1 MKKIITGLLLLIS
14 SVSLFSTVSAFS
26 LDSLFGSQP
35 QFLPEAQAFQF
46 NFEQQDNRLI
56 VRWTNASGYYLY
68 KEKFKVASPTT
79 GLSQISLPQGTAHFD
94 DYFGEQEVYYDEV
107 ELSFAIEDLSK
118 EHEITLAYQGC
129 ADAGLCYPPGKKVLF
144 FDPRLAAI
152 SDVQG
157 SPEASEIVNEQDSF
171 ANLLSNDS
179 LFMTLVIFFGLGIG
193 LAFTPCV
200 FPMYPILSGIIV
212 GAGNKLSTKQA
223 FGLSFVYVQGMAL
236 TYSALGLLVA
246 SLGLQF
252 QAYFQHPVVLG
263 SLAVLFSLLALSMFG
278 VFNFQLPSKWQ
289 EKLNGFSNQ
298 QQGGRYTSVFVMGMI
313 SGLVASPCTTAPL
326 SGALIYVAQTGDL
339 LIGGL
344 TLYIL
349 SLGMGVPL
357 LLMGIAGGK
366 LLPKAGA
373 WMEVIKGIF
382 GFMLLSV
389 VIVLLGRFLDELWVN
404 LSWAMLAIAFA
415 GYLLHHNGVTKMS
428 SAKSIRQLLAQVLL
442 IAATLFALKPWL
454 GIETSNQQQA
464 EQTAVEFIQV
474 KGIEQL
480 NQQLA
485 LAKSAGKPVMLDF
498 YADWC
503 IACKDFEHKTF
514 SDPLIKTMLDNMVL
528 IQSDVTAN
536 DELDIAL
543 QDKLTVLGLPTIVLF
558 DAQGIEQEHLRVVGF
573 QDPQQFSKTLD
584 QVIHKD

>member
-1 MKKIITGLLLLIS
+1 MKKLITCLLLLIA
-14 SVSLFSTVSAFS
+14 STTFYSNVSAYS
-26 LDSLFGSQP
+26 LDSLFGQQP
-35 QFLPEAQAFQF
+35 KFLPEQEAFQF
-46 NFEQQDNRLI
+46 NFEQQGNQI
-56 VRWTNASGYYLY
+56 VIRWTNASGYYLY
-68 KEKFKVASPTT
+68 KEKFKLSSATT
-79 GLSQISLPQGTAHFD
+79 DFSNINLPQGKAHFD
-94 DYFGEQEVYYDEV
+94 DYFGEQEVYYDSV
-107 ELSFAIEDLSK
+107 EFSFTVNNPTQ

-144 FDPRLAAI
+144 FDPNLATTI
-152 SDVQG
+152 SSATAG
-157 SPEASEIVNEQDSF
+157 ISAPIVSTEQDTL
-171 ANLLSNDS
+171 AGLLTNDS
-179 LFMTLVIFFGLGIG
+179 MLITLIIFFGLGIG

-212 GAGNKLSTKQA
+212 GAGKKLSTKQA
-223 FGLSFVYVQGMAL
+223 FALSFTYVQGMAL
-236 TYSALGLLVA
+236 TYSALGLVVA

-252 QAYFQHPVVLG
+252 QAYFQHPIVLG
-263 SLAVLFSLLALSMFG
+263 SLAVLFSILALSMFG
-278 VFNFQLPSKWQ
+278 VFNFQLPSAWQ
-289 EKLNGFSNQ
+289 EKLNGLSNKQ
-298 QQGGRYTSVFVMGMI
+298 KGGHYTSVFVMGMI

-339 LIGGL
+339 VLGGL

-357 LLMGIAGGK
+357 LLMGISGGK

-389 VIVLLGRFLDELWVN
+389 VIVLLGRFVEDIWVN
-404 LSWAMLAIAFA
+404 LSWAILAIAFA
-415 GYLLHHNGVTKMS
+415 GYLLHHNGETVNST
-428 SAKSIRQLLAQVLL
+428 AKSIRQLIAQVLL

-454 GIETSNQQQA
+454 GVEQTQSQQIEQQA
-464 EQTAVEFIQV
+464 VKFIQV
-474 KGIEQL
+474 KGIDEL
-480 NQQLA
+480 DQQLA
-485 LAKSAGKPVMLDF
+485 IAKSAGKSVMLDF

-514 SDPLIKTMLDNMVL
+514 SDPLIKPMLDNMVL

-543 QDKLTVLGLPTIVLF
+543 QDKMRVLGLPTIVMF
-558 DAQGIEQEHLRVVGF
+558 NPQGVEQKHLRVVGF
-573 QDPQQFSKTLD
+573 QNPQQFKKTLD
-584 QVIHKD
+584 QIN

>member
-1 MKKIITGLLLLIS
+1 MKRILSCLLLLIA
-14 SVSLFSTVSAFS
+14 STTFYSNVSAYS

-35 QFLPEAQAFQF
+35 KFLPEAEAFKFDFSQHG
-46 NFEQQDNRLI
+46 NQI
-56 VRWTNASGYYLY
+56 VVRWTNARGYYLY
-68 KEKFKVASPTT
+68 KEKFKLTSTT
-79 GLSQISLPQGTAHFD
+79 TEFSDINLPQGTAHFD
-94 DYFGEQEVYYDEV
+94 EYFGEQEVYYDAV
-107 ELSFAIEDLSK
+107 ELSFTIDNPSQ
-118 EHEITLAYQGC
+118 EHEISLAYQGC

-144 FDPRLAAI
+144 FDPRLAT
-152 SDVQG
+152 SPG
-157 SPEASEIVNEQDSF
+157 STLSSTTLAPPATEQDTL
-171 ANLLSNDS
+171 AGLLSGDS
-179 LFMTLVIFFGLGIG
+179 MLVTLVIFFGLGIG

-223 FGLSFVYVQGMAL
+223 FALSFTYVQGMAL
-236 TYSALGLLVA
+236 TYSALGLVVA

-263 SLAVLFSLLALSMFG
+263 SLAVLFTLLALSMFG
-278 VFNFQLPSKWQ
+278 VLNFQMPSSWQ
-289 EKLNGFSNQ
+289 EKLNSLSNK
-298 QQGGRYTSVFVMGMI
+298 QQGGHYTSVFVMGMI

-339 LIGGL
+339 VLGGL

-357 LLMGIAGGK
+357 LLMGVSGGK

-389 VIVLLGRFLDELWVN
+389 VIVLLGRFVDELWVN
-404 LSWAMLAIAFA
+404 FTWAILAIAFA
-415 GYLLHHNGVTKMS
+415 GYLLHHNSETFNS
-428 SAKSIRQLLAQVLL
+428 TAKSIRSLIAQVLL

-454 GIETSNQQQA
+454 GIEQVSSQQGE
-464 EQTAVEFIQV
+464 EQAVEFIQV
-474 KGIEQL
+474 KGIEEL
-480 NQQLA
+480 DQQLA
-485 LAKSAGKPVMLDF
+485 VAKADGKAVMLDF

-514 SDPLIKTMLDNMVL
+514 SDPLIKPLLANMVL
-528 IQSDVTAN
+528 IQTDVTAN
-536 DELDIAL
+536 DDLDIAL
-543 QDKLTVLGLPTIVLF
+543 QDKMQVLGLPTIVLF
-558 DAQGIEQEHLRVVGF
+558 NAQGVEQKHIRVVGF
-573 QDPQQFSKTLD
+573 QNPQQFEKTLK
-584 QVIHKD
+584 QVN

>member
-1 MKKIITGLLLLIS
+1 MKTLLTCFFL
-14 SVSLFSTVSAFS
+14 LFSSIAVHNTANAYS
-26 LDSLFGSQP
+26 LDSLFSQQP
-35 QFLPEAQAFQF
+35 KFLPEAQAFQF
-46 NFEQQDNRLI
+46 DFVQHGNTVTAKWN
-56 VRWTNASGYYLY
+56 NASGYYLY
-68 KEKFKVASPTT
+68 KDKFKLTSATT
-79 GLSQISLPQGTAHFD
+79 TITEINMPKGSAHFD

-107 ELSFAIEDLSK
+107 TITFTVADTNK
-118 EHEITLAYQGC
+118 EHQISLAYQGC
-129 ADAGLCYPPGKKVLF
+129 ADAGLCYPPGRKVLF
-144 FDPRLAAI
+144 FDPRYATSPA
-152 SDVQG
+152 SDVA
-157 SPEASEIVNEQDSF
+157 PAASEQDQL
-171 ANLLSNDS
+171 AGLLSNDS
-179 LFMTLVIFFGLGIG
+179 LLVTMLLFFGLGIG

-223 FGLSFVYVQGMAL
+223 FALSFTYVQGMAL
-236 TYSALGLLVA
+236 TYSALGLVVA

-252 QAYFQHPVVLG
+252 QAYFQHPIVLG
-263 SLAVLFSLLALSMFG
+263 SLAVLFSVLALSMFG
-278 VFNFQLPSKWQ
+278 VFNFQLPSAWQ
-289 EKLNGFSNQ
+289 QRLNGLSNK
-298 QQGGRYTSVFVMGMI
+298 QQGGRYPSVFAMGMI

-339 LIGGL
+339 FLGGL

-357 LLMGIAGGK
+357 LLMGISGGK

-389 VIVLLGRFLDELWVN
+389 VVVLLGRFVDALWVN
-404 LSWAMLAIAFA
+404 LTWAILAMAFS
-415 GYLLHHNGVTKMS
+415 GYLLHHNNATIAGA
-428 SAKSIRQLLAQVLL
+428 AKSIRQLVTLVIL

-454 GIETSNQQQA
+454 GLEAVKAQQQ
-464 EQTAVEFIQV
+464 EQQAAIEFVQV
-474 KGIEQL
+474 KGIAEL

-485 LAKSAGKPVMLDF
+485 LAKAAGKGVMLDF

-514 SDPLIKTMLDNMVL
+514 SDPLIKPLLDKMVL

-536 DELDIAL
+536 DELDIEL
-543 QDKLTVLGLPTIVLF
+543 QDKMRVLGLPTIMLF
-558 DAQGIEQEHLRVVGF
+558 DKQGVEQKHLRVVGF
-573 QDPQQFSKTLD
+573 QNPSQFRATLD
-584 QVIHKD
+584 QIQ